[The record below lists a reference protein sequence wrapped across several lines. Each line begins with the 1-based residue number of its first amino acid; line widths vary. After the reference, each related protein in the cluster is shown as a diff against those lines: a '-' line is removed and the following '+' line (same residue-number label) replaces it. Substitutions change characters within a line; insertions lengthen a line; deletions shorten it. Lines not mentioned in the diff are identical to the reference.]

1 MSAIDIDCTTAAD
14 GWTCTVMVGGHWRE
28 TRHSITLTRADFQ
41 RLGSSGE
48 SPESLVRRSF
58 EFLLAREPKE
68 SILKSFALR
77 DIGRYFPEFERE
89 IAKPSEKD

>member
-14 GWTCTVMVGGHWRE
+14 GWTCTVRVEGHWRE
-28 TRHSITLTRADFQ
+28 TRHSVTLTRADFQ
-41 RLGSSGE
+41 RLASSGE

-68 SILKSFALR
+68 SILKAFAVA
-77 DIGRYFPEFERE
+77 DIGRYFPEFEAE
-89 IAKPSEKD
+89 ITKPPNKD